1 MKEEKNTSL
10 NGEGNDSPEL
20 AVKKNNSVA
29 KTWSIPP
36 TKDLKLDQ
44 LLPPNCLKLCVLKFC
59 FLSIKTQ
66 LRWGFTLL
74 LQNS

>member
-29 KTWSIPP
+29 KT
-36 TKDLKLDQ
+36 
-44 LLPPNCLKLCVLKFC
+44 
-59 FLSIKTQ
+59 
-66 LRWGFTLL
+66 
-74 LQNS
+74 